1 MRTSNP
7 VIVMGAVAFTAL
19 TLVAGCSSAA
29 KTTSSTTS
37 QAQEVTIV
45 MSGFKFSPDR
55 LDLKAGQTVRFVVI
69 NQDVTKHEI
78 LFGDQETQDEHEKM
92 MAGGSLAVF
101 TISIVWRV
109 GFPHSSQLLSRPA
122 STRSALAKLRHGCA
136 TSSLPSEPRR
146 GPRPTPRPRAE
157 APRRLNRLSRVYS
170 AVYTMLICENNG
182 LNPIAK
188 VELCQNPLH
197 VGSNR

>member
-78 LFGDQETQDEHEKM
+78 LFGDEETQDEHEKM
-92 MAGGSLAVF
+92 MAGGN
-101 TISIVWRV
+101 TMQM
-109 GFPHSSQLLSRPA
+109 G
-122 STRSALAKLRHGCA
+122 
-136 TSSLPSEPRR
+136 EPREVEVDP
-146 GPRPTPRPRAE
+146 GQTKTLEYTVPD
-157 APRRLNRLSRVYS
+157 APGTLLYGCHEPGHWAAGMKGTV
-170 AVYTMLICENNG
+170 TIT
-182 LNPIAK
+182 
-188 VELCQNPLH
+188 
-197 VGSNR
+197 

>member
-78 LFGDQETQDEHEKM
+78 LFGDEETQDEHEKM
-92 MAGGSLAVF
+92 MAGGNTMQMGEPVKWR
-101 TISIVWRV
+101 SIRV
-109 GFPHSSQLLSRPA
+109 RPRPSSTPFPMHPAPSSTA
-122 STRSALAKLRHGCA
+122 A
-136 TSSLPSEPRR
+136 TSPAT
-146 GPRPTPRPRAE
+146 GRP
-157 APRRLNRLSRVYS
+157 
-170 AVYTMLICENNG
+170 G
-182 LNPIAK
+182 
-188 VELCQNPLH
+188 
-197 VGSNR
+197 